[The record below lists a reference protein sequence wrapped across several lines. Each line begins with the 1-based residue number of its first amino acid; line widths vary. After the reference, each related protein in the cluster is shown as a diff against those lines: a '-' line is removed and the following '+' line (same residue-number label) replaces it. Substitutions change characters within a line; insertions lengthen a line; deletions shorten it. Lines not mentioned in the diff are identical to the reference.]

1 LDRVLFK
8 SNKIGVKKSP
18 VHGWGVFALEDIEI
32 GDTIEE
38 CVYVP
43 MDTYK
48 DDDIMTFYSYP
59 YPKLFG
65 EIKDSNKKIDK
76 LISVIVLGYGSIY
89 NHSITPNVDY
99 MTNTELGLFEF
110 ISIKKITKGEE
121 LFIKYKN
128 TTFIKN
134 KDED

>member
-1 LDRVLFK
+1 MDRVLFK
-8 SNKIGVKKSP
+8 SNKIGIKKSP
-18 VHGWGVFALEDIEI
+18 IHGWGVFALEDIEI

-65 EIKDSNKKIDK
+65 EIKDSLVN
-76 LISVIVLGYGSIY
+76 IY
-89 NHSITPNVDY
+89 
-99 MTNTELGLFEF
+99 
-110 ISIKKITKGEE
+110 
-121 LFIKYKN
+121 
-128 TTFIKN
+128 
-134 KDED
+134 